1 MSETEAVAERLY
13 EACLSGSVETLK
25 ALIEKDPL
33 ILDRASPT
41 ECFSNDTPL
50 HVTALRGH
58 LEFTNALLSWKPTL
72 AAELDSRRCTPLHLA
87 STEGHFKIV
96 HELLRVNPGVCMAR
110 DQDGRTPLH
119 LAVMKGRAEVIQ
131 ELLEAQPYSVYDKQ
145 LGTGESVLHLS
156 INYNR
161 LEALKTL
168 VQYLQSKNM
177 EFDLLN
183 SKDNDG
189 NTILHHAVALKQV
202 DTIEYL
208 LGIKNVKDRINDK
221 NHNGCTALDI
231 VERCP
236 YSRDLKTKEIRD
248 LLQGGVHKSGSESPC
263 TQHCGKAGV
272 IFMKC
277 ISWFWE
283 RFEVDPGWLK
293 EARGHLITAAT
304 LTATMAYQS
313 IMSPPGG
320 FWQDTTD
327 DSLAKSPSSE
337 YSDPPSDGPHKA
349 GIAIL
354 DTTTYGAYE
363 IYLSLNTIVLGAS
376 LSTIML
382 AMTGFPMKNKFLTWL
397 LVFTVYV
404 KISCM
409 VAAYVVAV
417 GLVTSRQLP
426 SAVLYGLV
434 LGWMGLCAFVVV
446 LHSCHFLVWLMKK
459 LVKLVTACYG
469 CCKSTPRATPKIELA
484 RINAREASASLSLL
498 YFGILFEADGFV
510 LVGLDDCCKLASGFG
525 VVANLK

>member
-33 ILDRASPT
+33 ILDRASST
-41 ECFSNDTPL
+41 ECFSSDTPL

-58 LEFTNALLSWKPTL
+58 LEFTNALLSRKPTL

-96 HELLRVNPGVCMAR
+96 HELLRVNPGVCIAR

-119 LAVMKGRAEVIQ
+119 LAVMKGRVEVIQ
-131 ELLEAQPYSVYDKQ
+131 ELLEAQPYSVYDK

-156 INYNR
+156 IKYNR

-177 EFDLLN
+177 EFDPLN

-189 NTILHHAVALKQV
+189 NTILHRAVALKQV
-202 DTIEYL
+202 DTVEYL
-208 LGIKNVKDRINDK
+208 LGIKNVKDRTNDK

-231 VERCP
+231 VVRCP

-248 LLQGGVHKSGSESPC
+248 LLQGGVHRSGSESPR
-263 TQHCGKAGV
+263 TQHSDKAGV
-272 IFMKC
+272 IFMGCISLFWTWFMGC

-349 GIAIL
+349 GIAVL
-354 DTTTYGAYE
+354 DTTTYGSYE

-409 VAAYVVAV
+409 AAAYVVAV
-417 GLVTSRQLP
+417 GLITSRQLP

-434 LGWMGLCAFVVV
+434 LGWMGLCAFVMV
-446 LHSCHFLVWLMKK
+446 LHLCHFLVWLVDK
-459 LVKLVTACYG
+459 LVKLVKPR
-469 CCKSTPRATPKIELA
+469 CKPTSRATNPDI
-484 RINAREASASLSLL
+484 
-498 YFGILFEADGFV
+498 V
-510 LVGLDDCCKLASGFG
+510 
-525 VVANLK
+525 